1 MRLLVGF
8 CALSLLLGG
17 VALGPA
23 SAGAAEWIPGADSY
37 ASAWVKDIE
46 MELNKK
52 EYRTVFLNDPRTPQ
66 ASVLRLLNRAAIAH
80 KARNEA
86 LAQQLVREALEV
98 IENGVRKRYYAQEDV
113 QPITSF
119 IKQHVPVKL
128 G

>member
-8 CALSLLLGG
+8 CTLSLLLGG

-23 SAGAAEWIPGADSY
+23 SAGAAEWISGADSY

-66 ASVLRLLNRAAIAH
+66 ASVLRLLNRAAITH

-98 IENGVRKRYYAQEDV
+98 IENGVRKSYYTQEDV

>member
-1 MRLLVGF
+1 MRLVVVF

-23 SAGAAEWIPGADSY
+23 PAGAADWISGADSY

-46 MELNKK
+46 KELNKK

-80 KARNEA
+80 DAKDDA
-86 LAQQLVREALEV
+86 LARQLAREALEV
-98 IENGVRKRYYAQEDV
+98 FENGVRKNYYTQDEV

-119 IKQHVPVKL
+119 IKQHIPVKL

>member
-1 MRLLVGF
+1 MRLFAVV

-17 VALGPA
+17 VALGPTP
-23 SAGAAEWIPGADSY
+23 AGAADWISGADSY

-80 KARNEA
+80 EARNEA

-98 IENGVRKRYYAQEDV
+98 IENGVRKSYYTQDDI